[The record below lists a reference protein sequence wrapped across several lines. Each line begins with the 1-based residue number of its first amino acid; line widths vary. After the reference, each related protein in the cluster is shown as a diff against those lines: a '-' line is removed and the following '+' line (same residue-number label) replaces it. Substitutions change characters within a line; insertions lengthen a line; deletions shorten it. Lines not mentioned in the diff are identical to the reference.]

1 MIDMD
6 IINLIITFISIVA
19 TCVSIY
25 YSCQSRK
32 EAKNAERYRNE
43 AFLLKESMTLEE
55 ITGRFISESNHFL
68 ESTRKSNWYKG
79 IDVNSVITPLS
90 NTLNAFDSIYHLLSD
105 TDIQSKV
112 KTLHGNIQHYY
123 KANAVVR
130 KETEAIIFDIS
141 TMLQQEISKGLK
153 IIANQK

>member
-1 MIDMD
+1 MD
-6 IINLIITFISIVA
+6 IINFIFTIVSIIA

-25 YSCQSRK
+25 YAYQSSK
-32 EAKNAERYRNE
+32 DAKDAERYRNE
-43 AFLLKESMTLEE
+43 ALLLKESMTLEE
-55 ITGRFISESNHFL
+55 ITGRFISESNHFI
-68 ESTRKSNWYKG
+68 EATRKSDWYKG
-79 IDVNSVITPLS
+79 KDVNAVITPLS
-90 NTLNAFDSIYHLLSD
+90 NTLNSFGSIYHLLSD

-141 TMLQQEISKGLK
+141 TMLQQEISKGVK